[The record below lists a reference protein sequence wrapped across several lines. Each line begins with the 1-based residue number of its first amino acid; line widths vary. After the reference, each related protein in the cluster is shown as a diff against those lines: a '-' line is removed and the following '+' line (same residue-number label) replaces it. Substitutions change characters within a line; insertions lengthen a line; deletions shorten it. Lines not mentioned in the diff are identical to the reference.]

1 MPSTRRQEG
10 TPMVFAGFEE
20 LVVIGV
26 ALSLP
31 LWLMVEELISR
42 TRAHVERRPVK
53 KARRQR
59 VGGMVEHPV
68 H

>member
-1 MPSTRRQEG
+1 
-10 TPMVFAGFEE
+10 MVFAGFEE
-20 LVVIGV
+20 LAVIGV

-42 TRAHVERRPVK
+42 TRAHAERRPVK
-53 KARRQR
+53 TARRQR